1 MRFLKTNWDV
11 HVLFTLHGGHLFVKD
26 VSKAP
31 CKIDKLPLNGSF
43 HGNGNCLLLVL
54 FLLASSPDIM
64 KRGIVTLNIATVS
77 TGQCS
82 NLLVLKADNLIID

>member
-31 CKIDKLPLNGSF
+31 CKIDKLPLSPPWILLRHWQKPPPRPFSAGVF
-43 HGNGNCLLLVL
+43 TRYYEAGNRYLQHRN
-54 FLLASSPDIM
+54 SKHRTM
-64 KRGIVTLNIATVS
+64 
-77 TGQCS
+77 
-82 NLLVLKADNLIID
+82 